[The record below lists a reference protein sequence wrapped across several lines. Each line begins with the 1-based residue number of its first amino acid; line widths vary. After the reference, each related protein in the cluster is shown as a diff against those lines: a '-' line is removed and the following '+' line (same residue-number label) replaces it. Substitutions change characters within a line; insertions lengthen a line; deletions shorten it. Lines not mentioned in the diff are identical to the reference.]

1 MDDVCTKSRKEEYD
15 GQVLA
20 DLLMSAHR
28 HESREQIEAVLS
40 NIKANR
46 KILKDGKFR
55 NTMEEA
61 HVSPTILDL
70 FHELS

>member
-1 MDDVCTKSRKEEYD
+1 MEDACKKIREEEYD

-28 HESREQIEAVLS
+28 HESQELVEVVFS
-40 NIKANR
+40 KIKANR
-46 KILKDGKFR
+46 NIMKDGKFR

>member
-1 MDDVCTKSRKEEYD
+1 MEDACTKIREEEYD

-20 DLLMSAHR
+20 NLLMSAHR
-28 HESREQIEAVLS
+28 HESRELIEVVLS
-40 NIKANR
+40 KIKTSR